1 MSMTSWAKREV
12 ELACKKE
19 APERKEGEWDY
30 GCACYESA
38 LKAFNSLMEDEHSGF
53 SLGITKSILNRLLD
67 GKPLTPIKDEDDI
80 WGSAYTYQS
89 ADDRLVYQCSRMPSL
104 FKYVNQDGSV
114 TYSDID
120 RYICVDL
127 NDPDNRYQFSFIKQI
142 IDEMFPITMPYMP
155 DNQPWKIHCEDFLF
169 DKNCG
174 DFDTIGIFYVT
185 KPDGKR
191 LYVNRYFVEKDGDWK
206 ECDVAEYLWRRERR
220 IK

>member
-1 MSMTSWAKREV
+1 MQN
-12 ELACKKE
+12 KKKNIIFIVN
-19 APERKEGEWDY
+19 PI
-30 GCACYESA
+30 
-38 LKAFNSLMEDEHSGF
+38 SG
-53 SLGITKSILNRLLD
+53 TKSKDALPLL
-67 GKPLTPIKDEDDI
+67 
-80 WGSAYTYQS
+80 
-89 ADDRLVYQCSRMPSL
+89 
-104 FKYVNQDGSV
+104 
-114 TYSDID
+114 
-120 RYICVDL
+120 
-127 NDPDNRYQFSFIKQI
+127 IKQI